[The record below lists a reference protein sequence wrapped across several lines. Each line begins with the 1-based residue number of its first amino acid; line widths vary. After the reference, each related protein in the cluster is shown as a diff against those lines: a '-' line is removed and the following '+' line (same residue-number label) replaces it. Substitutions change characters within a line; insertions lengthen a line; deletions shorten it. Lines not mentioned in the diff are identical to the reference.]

1 MRRALLP
8 LIALTSVA
16 VLAAALSIAA
26 LADQGDNVGW
36 AQWGQNQKHQGNV
49 STEGQDVVSTLAD
62 KVYDPFTAAEEDS
75 TGGDLL
81 VHYQVPILEGNN
93 VFMEFKTGSFTGNST
108 WNSQIWNQ
116 RRLSWEGG
124 QLVEKWNFQS
134 DWKPEPRRQIGQNI
148 WEPVYHAVLS
158 GNFIYDPGLGGTIFK
173 LDKNTGANLGR
184 INPFDTIDPNVF
196 VAGPLTADRNGN
208 IYYNVVKTDIAV
220 ATPPARAT
228 VQDGWLVKV
237 SSSGAVSKVKY
248 ADLMAPANPLT
259 SCVISFEPQFVPSL
273 GMVV

>member
-49 STEGQDVVSTLAD
+49 STEGQDVVSSLAD
-62 KVYDPFTAAEEDS
+62 TVYDPFTKAEEDA

-81 VHYQVPILEGNN
+81 VHYQVPILEGND
-93 VFMEFKTGSFTGNST
+93 VFMEFKTGSFTGNNT
-108 WNSQIWNQ
+108 WNTQIWNQ
-116 RRLSWEGG
+116 KRLSWEGG
-124 QLVEKWNFQS
+124 KLVEKWTFQS
-134 DWKPEPRRQIGQNI
+134 DWKPEPRRLVGQNI
-148 WEPVYHAVLS
+148 WEPVYHAVLP

-196 VAGPLTADRNGN
+196 VAGPLSTDRNGN
-208 IYYNVVKTDIAV
+208 IYYNVWKLDRAV
-220 ATPPARAT
+220 APAPSRAFLL
-228 VQDGWLVKV
+228 DSWLVKV
-237 SSSGAVSKVKY
+237 S
-248 ADLMAPANPLT
+248 
-259 SCVISFEPQFVPSL
+259 
-273 GMVV
+273 